1 MLVGGVVAGVLLAV
15 SCRLL
20 VRWTA
25 RSKARSA
32 DRRLRAAIT
41 DVAERLV
48 LEPID
53 AELAAYRT
61 TRDGL
66 GVAARAV

>member
-1 MLVGGVVAGVLLAV
+1 
-15 SCRLL
+15 
-20 VRWTA
+20 
-25 RSKARSA
+25 
-32 DRRLRAAIT
+32 
-41 DVAERLV
+41 VAERLV

-66 GVAARAV
+66 GVAARAG